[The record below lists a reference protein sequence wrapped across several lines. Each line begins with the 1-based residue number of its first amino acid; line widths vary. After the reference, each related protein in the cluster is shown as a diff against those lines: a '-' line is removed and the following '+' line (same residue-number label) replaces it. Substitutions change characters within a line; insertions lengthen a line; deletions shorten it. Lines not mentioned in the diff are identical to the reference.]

1 MDMNKQTFLDNEKDH
16 AVSTIIQFLFDTLNK
31 GTIMSID
38 DQTYQITAVL
48 VANDYHNKEIIKNV
62 LLYNGK
68 IIKDTAW
75 QLHLQ
80 YFTQNFKAHL
90 GG

>member
-1 MDMNKQTFLDNEKDH
+1 MDNMTFLENEKNH
-16 AVSTIIQFLFDTLNK
+16 SVSTIIEFLFSSLNNGTLF
-31 GTIMSID
+31 SLD
-38 DQTYQITAVL
+38 DENYKQIICL
-48 VANDYHNKEIIKNV
+48 VSNDYQNKEIIKNV

-80 YFTQNFKAHL
+80 YFTQNLKAN
-90 GG
+90 